1 MKATLYING
10 TIAQSEEYFGG
21 ETFGLKNLVDFL
33 SANPKA
39 TELDVYIN
47 SGGGSVNE
55 GFAIYDRL
63 MAFNGTVNTI
73 VNGMCGSIATVIFQ
87 AGKKGKRSMYANSEF
102 FVHNPYWQPSAPEP
116 MEAKDLE
123 LLSEDLKKAENKI
136 KNFYS
141 EITGK
146 SVDELTPILDRQTTL
161 STTEAIA
168 FGFVDEVYTSQIEAF
183 TKYRLVA
190 FLNPN
195 NKTTMNTEIKDEL
208 SGLKAFMAKI
218 AKKLFKNAM
227 RETVDGVAIHYDGD
241 LLQVDTAVFSDEAMA
256 TPLADGTYVLD
267 GDIQITVANGIVTA
281 LSEVEAKQT
290 KEEELAAKVADLE
303 AKLSEQTQTIE
314 AKEAEN
320 VEIFAMFKDLTAK
333 VTKFEAMVVTGT
345 KAEVKGEQHN
355 GKPSGEAPL
364 TAMEKFAEMKRK
376 QLEAKKANK

>member
-10 TIAQSEEYFGG
+10 TIAQGSDYFGG
-21 ETFGLKNLVDFL
+21 ETFGLYNLVEFL
-33 SANPKA
+33 ANNKDA
-39 TELDVYIN
+39 KELDVYIN

-183 TKYRLVA
+183 TKYKLVA

-241 LLQVDTAVFSDEAMA
+241 LLQVDTAVFTDEAMA

-281 LSEVEAKQT
+281 LSEVESKKT
-290 KEEELAAKVADLE
+290 IEEELAAKVTELE
-303 AKLSEQTQTIE
+303 AKLAEQTQTIE

-320 VEIFAMFKDLTAK
+320 VEIVAMFKDLTAK
-333 VTKFEAMVVTGT
+333 VTKFEAMVVTGN
-345 KAEVKGEQHN
+345 KPEVKGEQHN
-355 GKPSGEAPL
+355 GKEVSTAPM

-376 QLEAKKANK
+376 QKSNK